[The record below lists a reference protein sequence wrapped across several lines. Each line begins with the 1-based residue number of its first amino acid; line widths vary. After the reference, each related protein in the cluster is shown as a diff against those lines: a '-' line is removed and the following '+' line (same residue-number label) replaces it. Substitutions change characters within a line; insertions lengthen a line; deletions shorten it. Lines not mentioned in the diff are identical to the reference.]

1 VSDINYFPLVSCI
14 TAGVFMVLLLRQ
26 YINRRKFHQLVWTVA
41 LAFWFIST
49 LCEFLGE
56 PGMVG
61 GNEWLYKVFYVL
73 TAPLV
78 ALFGV
83 GSLYLLTH
91 KPWGKYFFIYA
102 VVVSTLMIILGLTAT
117 VDTEMLS
124 EGFEIAGGAMPGY
137 VRAFSP
143 LLTIPGGTLL
153 IGGAV
158 YSFWLDRT
166 RKYNL
171 LIALGGIFPFI
182 GGSMARAG
190 LTTVFYA
197 LETVGA
203 ILLFVGFL
211 MSMEYIKKRDEPEP
225 QGPGPSEPA

>member
-1 VSDINYFPLVSCI
+1 MINYFPLVSCI
-14 TAGVFMVLLLRQ
+14 TAGIFMVLLLRQ
-26 YINRRKFHQLVWTVA
+26 YIIRRKVHQLVWTVA

-56 PGMVG
+56 PGVVG

-73 TAPLV
+73 TGPLV
-78 ALFGV
+78 ALFGA

-91 KPWGKYFFIYA
+91 KPWGKYFLAYA
-102 VVVSTLMIILGLTAT
+102 VVVSALMIVLGLTAS
-117 VDTEMLS
+117 VDTDLLS
-124 EGFEIAGGAMPGY
+124 EGFEIAGGAMPAY
-137 VRAFSP
+137 VRYFSP
-143 LLTIPGGTLL
+143 LLTVPGGSLL

-166 RKYNL
+166 RRYNL

-190 LTTVFYA
+190 LTTLFYA
-197 LETVGA
+197 LEMVGA

-211 MSMEYIKKRDEPEP
+211 LSMEYIKKREETA
-225 QGPGPSEPA
+225 ERT

>member
-1 VSDINYFPLVSCI
+1 MSDINYFPLLSCVI
-14 TAGVFMVLLLRQ
+14 AGIFMVLLLWQ
-26 YINRRKFHQLVWTVA
+26 YINRRKFHQLVWTIA
-41 LAFWFIST
+41 IAFWFIST

-56 PGMVG
+56 PGVVG

-78 ALFGV
+78 ALLGA

-91 KPWGKYFFIYA
+91 KPWGKYFLVYSVI
-102 VVVSTLMIILGLTAT
+102 VSALMIILGLTAS
-117 VDTEMLS
+117 VETEKLAD
-124 EGFEIAGGAMPGY
+124 GFEIAGGAMPQY
-137 VRAFSP
+137 VRSFSP
-143 LLTIPGGTLL
+143 LLTVPGGLLL

-182 GGSMARAG
+182 GGSRARFG
-190 LTTVFYA
+190 LTTLFYA

-203 ILLFVGFL
+203 LLLFVGFL
-211 MSMEYIKKRDEPEP
+211 LSMEYIKAKQESKEPE
-225 QGPGPSEPA
+225 SEPATGS